1 MYNIIETKGDFKMKK
16 FELKDLMT
24 AAQAQKIIDYID
36 ETNEYIDKLETRVYE
51 LEKIVENLKHSQS
64 DLAWRDV
71 YNQTKIYE
79 IYKGE

>member
-1 MYNIIETKGDFKMKK
+1 MKK

-24 AAQAQKIIDYID
+24 AAQAQKIIDYLN

-64 DLAWRDV
+64 ELTWRDI
-71 YNQTKIYE
+71 YNQTKVYE

>member
-1 MYNIIETKGDFKMKK
+1 MKK

-24 AAQAQKIIDYID
+24 AQQAQKIIDYLD
-36 ETNEYIDKLETRVYE
+36 ETNDYIDKLETRVYE

-64 DLAWRDV
+64 DLVWKDI

-79 IYKGE
+79 IYKGD

>member
-1 MYNIIETKGDFKMKK
+1 
-16 FELKDLMT
+16 MT
-24 AAQAQKIIDYID
+24 AAQAQKIIDYLN

-64 DLAWRDV
+64 ELTWRDV

-79 IYKGE
+79 IYKGDFKNEN

>member
-1 MYNIIETKGDFKMKK
+1 MKQFK
-16 FELKDLMT
+16 LQDLMT

-36 ETNEYIDKLETRVYE
+36 ETNQYVDQLETRVYE

-64 DLAWRDV
+64 ELTWRDV

-79 IYKGE
+79 IYKEH

>member
-1 MYNIIETKGDFKMKK
+1 MKQFK
-16 FELKDLMT
+16 LSDLMT

-36 ETNEYIDKLETRVYE
+36 ETNQYIDNLETRVYE

-64 DLAWRDV
+64 ELTWRDV

-79 IYKGE
+79 IYKEH

>member
-1 MYNIIETKGDFKMKK
+1 MKK
-16 FELKDLMT
+16 FTLQDLMS

-36 ETNEYIDKLETRVYE
+36 ETNQYIDNLETRVYE

-64 DLAWRDV
+64 ELTWRDV

-79 IYKGE
+79 IYKEH

>member
-1 MYNIIETKGDFKMKK
+1 MKK

-24 AAQAQKIIDYID
+24 AAQAQKIIDYLD

-64 DLAWRDV
+64 DLTWRDV

-79 IYKGE
+79 IYKEK